1 MKTKAQTKYFGP
13 GLPSYKVGQQFL
25 KQSVQR
31 AFVDPAHFDRVCFTF
46 GARSGSNLEY
56 KAALADREVLHNK
69 IYPDKLIRGY
79 LMCI

>member
-31 AFVDPAHFDRVCFTF
+31 AFVDPAHF
-46 GARSGSNLEY
+46 AISESGFVSLLEQD
-56 KAALADREVLHNK
+56 LVQT
-69 IYPDKLIRGY
+69 
-79 LMCI
+79 